1 MQGLIALIFYIF
13 GGCLI
18 LTGCL
23 AFWEEDIV
31 YDRSQTVLVLLF
43 CGFVIIGLGRIIGVL
58 ETISIRL
65 ANDTH
70 KK

>member
-1 MQGLIALIFYIF
+1 MQGVIAFIFYIF

-23 AFWEEDIV
+23 AFWEETIR
-31 YDRSQTVLVLLF
+31 YDRYQTVLVLF
-43 CGFVIIGLGRIIGVL
+43 CCGFAIIGLGRIIDVL

-65 ANDTH
+65 ADNTST
-70 KK
+70 K